1 MGSNEQQITQDQ
13 SNVVETA
20 QKAAQGVQEGMKAAE
35 DSAKLAADIASANA
49 VGIAKDSINLLKN
62 KKFRQILKIVLV
74 VVICMNLLILGFI
87 GVLAE
92 VGSELVDLVGQAA
105 TSAAG
110 FLQKTWKD
118 LTDDYW
124 IDIGKEYEY
133 IVDVDTDEILG
144 VEGSVSDEV
153 LSGRNTEVQTYTLV
167 DAYLK
172 ALGENGYSLKD
183 LRLLGGAE
191 YSGNIFEDEENKEIV
206 EKYLAEFIRADIITS
221 QPHRRE
227 GTALVSDK
235 NQNLLDGG
243 IYIYRTEREETVSDE
258 DLRDGSYSDT
268 KSEDVNENE
277 YIQMTYME
285 YEEFLKLLGSDG
297 EDQKT
302 SYPLTANAANTL
314 RYKYTIDPNTSEL
327 LFVEIKTTEVATSEV
342 EVGNWFLGG
351 AVSELSRWL
360 QEANKDIT
368 YEARLVKQNYMNLIS
383 QYSMPYEFLITLCAV
398 TQNPEFVYHVALLAR
413 ETNIVL
419 VIHDNA
425 TIEMETVE
433 VEEDKQDYRNDSSN
447 STSGA
452 SITNQRTIKTRTI
465 TKKTTETPV
474 LGVLEADTWS
484 FYDQLTYKRTITG
497 TKNDTDIIVGG
508 GNVRD
513 TLSSYHPE
521 EEIITDYS
529 DITGEPIYVT
539 RPEYWTDTFTTQ
551 TRTRTQTV
559 TVTTD
564 YDDPVEKSVEKSK
577 QFLGLLRNSTGE
589 CPEDCYEE
597 TAWRREVPVAVEC
610 VHQSEFDRQGEDV
623 EYRLSI
629 STEKEAPIDKLLSGL
644 DILYSMLQANY
655 SGDEEDKKVTEE
667 SQIVEEQN
675 RYIAEE
681 DYESAYVVE
690 MQGLVEHM
698 RYLMTFPDEPTY
710 TKLELNIG
718 NWFFPENEEDEDV
731 SDIIHDEGTIASARE
746 IYDFLVG
753 KGMTPEAACGILG
766 NIEQESSFVTSA
778 SNGTH
783 FGLCQW
789 GGGRWENLKNFA
801 ADRGTSWTNLNTQLE
816 FLWNELENGYSHVKN
831 AIMNC
836 TDVEEATEI
845 FCKKFEVCGNYGTE
859 VPKRYKY
866 ALNWYNQ
873 FVKGTSNEE
882 GLSNRQ
888 NELLTV
894 LNNLSDYTG
903 IINRDGY
910 CQAFVRTVFEKIG
923 ITASASSASNAEKQW
938 KVSTDMSNIPVG
950 ATVYGEGSS
959 ADGHVGIYI
968 GNGKVVHNIGN
979 SHNCSY
985 GGLRGIKC
993 ESIEAWDS
1001 KYTFTSWGWQGG
1013 IALTN

>member
-1 MGSNEQQITQDQ
+1 M
-13 SNVVETA
+13 
-20 QKAAQGVQEGMKAAE
+20 M
-35 DSAKLAADIASANA
+35 
-49 VGIAKDSINLLKN
+49 
-62 KKFRQILKIVLV
+62 
-74 VVICMNLLILGFI
+74 
-87 GVLAE
+87 
-92 VGSELVDLVGQAA
+92 
-105 TSAAG
+105 
-110 FLQKTWKD
+110 
-118 LTDDYW
+118 
-124 IDIGKEYEY
+124 
-133 IVDVDTDEILG
+133 
-144 VEGSVSDEV
+144 
-153 LSGRNTEVQTYTLV
+153 
-167 DAYLK
+167 
-172 ALGENGYSLKD
+172 
-183 LRLLGGAE
+183 
-191 YSGNIFEDEENKEIV
+191 
-206 EKYLAEFIRADIITS
+206 
-221 QPHRRE
+221 
-227 GTALVSDK
+227 
-235 NQNLLDGG
+235 QN
-243 IYIYRTEREETVSDE
+243 
-258 DLRDGSYSDT
+258 
-268 KSEDVNENE
+268 
-277 YIQMTYME
+277 
-285 YEEFLKLLGSDG
+285 
-297 EDQKT
+297 
-302 SYPLTANAANTL
+302 
-314 RYKYTIDPNTSEL
+314 
-327 LFVEIKTTEVATSEV
+327 
-342 EVGNWFLGG
+342 
-351 AVSELSRWL
+351 
-360 QEANKDIT
+360 
-368 YEARLVKQNYMNLIS
+368 
-383 QYSMPYEFLITLCAV
+383 
-398 TQNPEFVYHVALLAR
+398 
-413 ETNIVL
+413 
-419 VIHDNA
+419 
-425 TIEMETVE
+425 
-433 VEEDKQDYRNDSSN
+433 
-447 STSGA
+447 
-452 SITNQRTIKTRTI
+452 
-465 TKKTTETPV
+465 
-474 LGVLEADTWS
+474 
-484 FYDQLTYKRTITG
+484 
-497 TKNDTDIIVGG
+497 
-508 GNVRD
+508 
-513 TLSSYHPE
+513 
-521 EEIITDYS
+521 
-529 DITGEPIYVT
+529 
-539 RPEYWTDTFTTQ
+539 
-551 TRTRTQTV
+551 
-559 TVTTD
+559 
-564 YDDPVEKSVEKSK
+564 
-577 QFLGLLRNSTGE
+577 
-589 CPEDCYEE
+589 
-597 TAWRREVPVAVEC
+597 
-610 VHQSEFDRQGEDV
+610 
-623 EYRLSI
+623 
-629 STEKEAPIDKLLSGL
+629 
-644 DILYSMLQANY
+644 NY

-681 DYESAYVVE
+681 DYESAYIVE

-938 KVSTDMSNIPVG
+938 KVSTDMRNIPVG

-1013 IALTN
+1013 IDLTN